1 MLFDFQFCSASAPQA
16 ASVSLTQNHTLIF
29 SKELSGHMRICPS
42 QKVADRGG
50 TFPSL
55 DCRSCIQHLL
65 SACILAG
72 LGVGD
77 PGGQTGRA
85 GGMLSLPSTA
95 AAAILIPHSLWW
107 VALAF
112 LASIQQTARIS
123 ALVIPARFPVC
134 LWFLCGVNTETALCV
149 CVCKTTQTF
158 TKWFK
163 TIFLCLK
170 NEQMQLKFDRGGSE
184 YCVCMEGG

>member
-1 MLFDFQFCSASAPQA
+1 
-16 ASVSLTQNHTLIF
+16 
-29 SKELSGHMRICPS
+29 MRICPS
-42 QKVADRGG
+42 QKVAERGG

-85 GGMLSLPSTA
+85 GGMFSLPSTA

-112 LASIQQTARIS
+112 LASVQQTARIS

-134 LWFLCGVNTETALCV
+134 LWLFCGVNAETAV

-163 TIFLCLK
+163 TIFLCWK
-170 NEQMQLKFDRGGSE
+170 NEQMQLKFCSRTQRNRGGRVLCL
-184 YCVCMEGG
+184 YGGRITNNRVPSNFWCQFSIFLGFID